1 MEFENNIPIYIQV
14 INQIKKDIIT
24 GKLPMGAKLPSTREL
39 AVLYHINPNTAGRV
53 YKEMELQNMCY
64 TKRGLGTFVTEDA
77 AVFKSM
83 REEMAQEFIKMGYYI
98 GVGGVVTF
106 KNAKKLKETVEA
118 IPLERIL
125 LETDCPYMTPEPH
138 RGTRNDSS
146 NIPFVIAK
154 IAELKGITAEEVER
168 VTEENAGRLFT
179 KVS

>member
-83 REEMAQEFIKMGYYI
+83 REEMAQEFIRNFVKEMQDLRIQQRGTAGR
-98 GVGGVVTF
+98 GVGGI
-106 KNAKKLKETVEA
+106 LKAEKQKCRM
-118 IPLERIL
+118 ERNL
-125 LETDCPYMTPEPH
+125 C
-138 RGTRNDSS
+138 
-146 NIPFVIAK
+146 
-154 IAELKGITAEEVER
+154 
-168 VTEENAGRLFT
+168 
-179 KVS
+179 

>member
-83 REEMAQEFIKMGYYI
+83 REEMAQEFINDLFSTLRERMLDLQYCKVVF
-98 GVGGVVTF
+98 VGGG
-106 KNAKKLKETVEA
+106 A
-118 IPLERIL
+118 IL
-125 LETDCPYMTPEPH
+125 LKRQIETSGKVGTPF
-138 RGTRNDSS
+138 
-146 NIPFVIAK
+146 FVPK
-154 IAELKGITAEEVER
+154 INANADGYEYLYRIET
-168 VTEENAGRLFT
+168 AGR
-179 KVS
+179 

>member
-77 AVFKSM
+77 AVFKAL
-83 REEMAQEFIKMGYYI
+83 RESMAQEFISDLFSTLRERMLDLQYCKVVF
-98 GVGGVVTF
+98 VGGG
-106 KNAKKLKETVEA
+106 A
-118 IPLERIL
+118 IL
-125 LETDCPYMTPEPH
+125 LKRQIETSGKVGTPF
-138 RGTRNDSS
+138 
-146 NIPFVIAK
+146 FVPK
-154 IAELKGITAEEVER
+154 INANADGYEYLYRIET
-168 VTEENAGRLFT
+168 AGR
-179 KVS
+179 

>member
-24 GKLPMGAKLPSTREL
+24 GKLPSTREL

-83 REEMAQEFIKMGYYI
+83 REEMAQEFIRNFVKEMQDLGYS
-98 GVGGVVTF
+98 
-106 KNAKKLKETVEA
+106 KEE
-118 IPLERIL
+118 L
-125 LETDCPYMTPEPH
+125 L
-138 RGTRNDSS
+138 
-146 NIPFVIAK
+146 
-154 IAELKGITAEEVER
+154 AEVS
-168 VTEENAGRLFT
+168 AGF
-179 KVS
+179 